1 MDVTTDV
8 LIAGSM
14 RAAQVRR
21 VVERGEAISMNRS
34 AKSPVLLVWH
44 NSGNPAVASAD
55 RWVVAVTGEKAS
67 ARSVLCTA
75 MAEAALRDAA
85 VMVLTP
91 APWDPDDYVS
101 ALGYVEAAEQP
112 EVWAIPRPD
121 NLAALILQQ
130 PSVDHLIVTTADDA
144 VLVDAL
150 LGNAELAAMRARF
163 ELLVLPRSF
172 ERRRTHESSG
182 GIEIPSSAD
191 YLVAAAAPGYRLG
204 ASGLE

>member
-1 MDVTTDV
+1 MDITDV
-8 LIAGSM
+8 LIAGSTPAVQIC
-14 RAAQVRR
+14 RAA
-21 VVERGEAISMNRS
+21 EHGDAGSATRS
-34 AKSPVLLVWH
+34 AKSPMLLAWN
-44 NSGNPAVASAD
+44 NSGSPAAASTD
-55 RWVVAVTGEKAS
+55 RWVVAVTSRKAS
-67 ARSVLCTA
+67 ARSVLRTA
-75 MAEAALRDAA
+75 MAEAALRGAA

-101 ALGYVEAAEQP
+101 AIGYVEAAEQP

-121 NLAALILQQ
+121 DLAALILQQ

-144 VLVDAL
+144 ALIDTL

-172 ERRRTHESSG
+172 GRRRTHESSG
-182 GIEIPSSAD
+182 SIEIPSSAN
-191 YLVAAAAPGYRLG
+191 YLVAAAAPGYRMG

>member
-8 LIAGSM
+8 LIAGSK

-21 VVERGEAISMNRS
+21 VVERGDVISVNRS

-44 NSGNPAVASAD
+44 NSGNPAAASAD
-55 RWVVAVTGEKAS
+55 RWVVAVTGERAS

-75 MAEAALRDAA
+75 MAEAGLRGAA

-101 ALGYVEAAEQP
+101 AIGYVEAAEQP

-121 NLAALILQQ
+121 DLAALILQQ

-144 VLVDAL
+144 ALIDTL

-172 ERRRTHESSG
+172 GRRRTHESSG
-182 GIEIPSSAD
+182 SIEIPSSAD
-191 YLVAAAAPGYRLG
+191 YLVAAAAPGYRMG